1 MTGFTLVPSEFFS
14 PEDAHKILSEVVPL
28 KDTDIVRHIE
38 LPDYKAV
45 LIYAQKRDEKNT
57 SVLPIADLL
66 RFIPTIAGHNRLAV
80 SLNKKHIYIVLA
92 EGEKLLLANA
102 YPAADI
108 VTAEYFI
115 FAALR
120 EFQINPR
127 MTTIHFRGEIPSGL
141 TEEMFRHFR
150 SVEFV

>member
-1 MTGFTLVPSEFFS
+1 MAGFTLVPSEFFS
-14 PEDAHKILSEVVPL
+14 SEDVHKILSEVVPI

-45 LIYAQKRDEKNT
+45 LVYVQKSADKSDFEP
-57 SVLPIADLL
+57 PIADLL
-66 RFIPTIAGHNRLAV
+66 RFAPTISGHNRLAV
-80 SLNKKHIYIVLA
+80 SLEKKNIYIVLA
-92 EGEKLLLANA
+92 EGDRLLLANA
-102 YPAADI
+102 YPAADF

-127 MTTIHFRGEIPSGL
+127 MTTIHLRGEIPSGL

-150 SVEFV
+150 AVEFI